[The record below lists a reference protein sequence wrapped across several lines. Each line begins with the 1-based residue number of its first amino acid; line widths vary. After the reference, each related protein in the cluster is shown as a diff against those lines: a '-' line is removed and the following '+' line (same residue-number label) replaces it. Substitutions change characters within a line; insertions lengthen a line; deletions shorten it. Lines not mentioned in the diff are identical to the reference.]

1 MKYVIESAST
11 WCANDFLD
19 IYSDRLSEA
28 GFKIGVLSPDDE
40 DKATVIITLKSLRD
54 LVKLIN
60 AVGTI
65 IVNDSDVLWEG
76 YPRITIYDD
85 YVE

>member
-1 MKYVIESAST
+1 MKYVISSAST

-28 GFKIGVLSPDDE
+28 GFKIQVLSEDDE
-40 DKATVIITLKSLRD
+40 DKATVIIIIKTLKD
-54 LVKLIN
+54 LMKLIDI
-60 AVGTI
+60 VGNI
-65 IVNDSDVLWEG
+65 IVCDSVTVDEG
-76 YPRITIYDD
+76 FPKIIIYDD

>member
-11 WCANDFLD
+11 WCANEFLNK
-19 IYSDRLSEA
+19 YSDILSEA
-28 GFKIGVLSPDDE
+28 GFRIQVLSKDDE

-60 AVGTI
+60 TVGTVI
-65 IVNDSDVLWEG
+65 INDSDVLLEG

-85 YVE
+85 YIE